1 MMRIEDT
8 FEVGRAPEDVFAFLT
23 DPERLPEWQTSTVE
37 VRRERSGPLEVGE
50 RFSEV
55 HVAMGRKLEST
66 VEVAESTPPSAFALK
81 ILDGALPLDGR
92 WTFEPGGDGTR
103 VHFVG
108 EAAVGGLKKLARPLL
123 ARQFR
128 NYHRL
133 LKRQLERSERTLSK
147 A

>member
-8 FEVGRAPEDVFAFLT
+8 FEVGRPPEAVFDYLT

-37 VRRERSGPLEVGE
+37 VRRQRTGPLEVGE

-55 HVAMGRKLEST
+55 HAAMGRKLEST
-66 VEVAESTPPSAFALK
+66 VEVAEHTPPSAFALK

-92 WTFEPGGDGTR
+92 WTFEPNGEGTR

-108 EAAVGGLKKLARPLL
+108 EADVGGLKKLARPVI

-128 NYHRL
+128 GYHQL
-133 LKRQLERSERTLSK
+133 LKRQLEM
-147 A
+147 

>member
-8 FEVGRAPEDVFAFLT
+8 FEVGRPPEAVFDYLT

-37 VRRERSGPLEVGE
+37 VRRQRTGPLEVGE

-55 HVAMGRKLEST
+55 HAAMGRKLEST
-66 VEVAESTPPSAFALK
+66 VEVAEHTPPSAFALK

-92 WTFEPGGDGTR
+92 WTFEPNGEGTR

-108 EAAVGGLKKLARPLL
+108 EADVRSLKKLARPVI

-128 NYHRL
+128 GYHEL
-133 LKRQLERSERTLSK
+133 LKKRVEG
-147 A
+147 AD

>member
-8 FEVGRAPEDVFAFLT
+8 FEVRRPPEDVFAYLT

-37 VRRERSGPLEVGE
+37 VRRERGGPLEVGE

-55 HVAMGRKLEST
+55 HAALGRRLEST

-81 ILDGALPLDGR
+81 ILDGAMPLDGR
-92 WTFEPGGDGTR
+92 WTFAANGDGTR

-108 EAAVGGLKKLARPLL
+108 EANVGGLKRLARPML

-128 NYHRL
+128 RYHELLTKRL
-133 LKRQLERSERTLSK
+133 EGTGEIADR
-147 A
+147 